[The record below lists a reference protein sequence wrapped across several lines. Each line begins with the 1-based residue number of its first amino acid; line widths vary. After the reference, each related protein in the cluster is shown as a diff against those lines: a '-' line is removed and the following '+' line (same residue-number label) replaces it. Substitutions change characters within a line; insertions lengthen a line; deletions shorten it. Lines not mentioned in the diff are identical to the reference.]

1 MTTSLIEPHGG
12 ELCNLYVS
20 EERKKELK
28 SLLINYESWTLTD
41 RQVCDLELILNGGF
55 SPLKGF
61 LNKKDY
67 DSVVKNMRLADETL
81 WPMPIT
87 LDIIKEI
94 SDKLSQG
101 AKLVLR
107 DKEGF
112 PLAILHIGDIWE
124 PDLKAEAQ
132 AVFGTVDE
140 THPAVNYLLNFT
152 NPVYVSGT
160 LEGMTAPKHYDYQ
173 GLRHTPSELREQF
186 SKRGW
191 ENIVAFQ
198 TRNPMHRAHV
208 ELTMRAANEIGAN
221 ILIHPVVGLTKPGD
235 VDHYT
240 RVRCYEK
247 VLPKYPTGTVLLSL
261 LPLAMRMGGPRE
273 ALWHAIIRKNYGCNF
288 LIVGRDHAGPGN
300 DKDGNPFYG
309 PYDAQDLL
317 REYEEELGITMVPFK
332 LMVYVEDRA
341 EYRPIDD
348 VPKDA
353 KVLSISGTELR
364 RRLDKSLDIP
374 EWFSYPEVVEELR
387 ATQPPLNERGF
398 SIFFTGLSGSGKS
411 TLANGLMVK
420 LLEDGRRPVTLLDGD
435 IVRTHLS
442 SELGFSKEHRSINIQ
457 RIGYV
462 ASEITKNFGI
472 AICAPIAPYQA
483 DRQAVRKMISH
494 FGGFIEVYV
503 NTSLEVCERRDV
515 KGLYAKARQ
524 GIVKEFTG
532 ISDPYEEP
540 QNAEI
545 VINSESTDP
554 EILVQDILLKIEQ
567 LGYI

>member
-1 MTTSLIEPHGG
+1 MTTSIIKPHGG

-20 EERKKELK
+20 DERQQELK
-28 SLLINYESWTLTD
+28 NLLINYESWTLTE
-41 RQVCDLELILNGGF
+41 RQICDLELILNGAF
-55 SPLKGF
+55 SPVKGF

-67 DSVVKNMRLADETL
+67 ESVIKDMRLGDGTL

-87 LDIIKEI
+87 LDITKEL
-94 SDKLSQG
+94 SEKLSQG
-101 AKLVLR
+101 DKLVLR
-107 DKEGF
+107 DLEGF
-112 PLAILHIGDIWE
+112 PIAILHIEDIWSPNFKTE
-124 PDLKAEAQ
+124 AE
-132 AVFGTVDE
+132 AVFGTTDE
-140 THPAVNYLLNFT
+140 THPAANYLFNFT
-152 NPVYVSGT
+152 NPVYIGGT
-160 LEGMTAPKHYDYQ
+160 LEGMTPPKHYDYQ
-173 GLRHTPSELREQF
+173 GLRNTPSELRAQF
-186 SKRGW
+186 AKRGW
-191 ENIVAFQ
+191 EKVVAFQ

-247 VLPKYPTGTVLLSL
+247 VLPKYPHGTVMLSL

-300 DKDGNPFYG
+300 DKNGNPFYG

-317 REYEEELGITMVPFK
+317 KEHESELGIKMVPFK

-341 EYRPIDD
+341 EYYPNDEI
-348 VPKDA
+348 PEGA
-353 KVLSISGTELR
+353 KILSISGTELR
-364 RRLDKSLDIP
+364 RRLDKGLEIP
-374 EWFSYPEVVEELR
+374 EWFSYKEVVEELR
-387 ATQPPLNERGF
+387 ATQPPLNKRGF
-398 SIFFTGLSGSGKS
+398 TIFFTGLSGSGKS

-435 IVRTHLS
+435 VVRTHLS
-442 SELGFSKEHRSINIQ
+442 SELGFSKEHRSLNIQ

-483 DRQAVRKMISH
+483 DRLAVRKMISH
-494 FGGFIEVYV
+494 YGGYIEVFV

-524 GIVKEFTG
+524 GLVKEFTG

-540 QNAEI
+540 VNAEI
-545 VINSESTDP
+545 VINSEGTDP

>member
-1 MTTSLIEPHGG
+1 MTTSLIESHGG

-87 LDIIKEI
+87 LDITKEI

-124 PDLKAEAQ
+124 PDLKAEAK

-152 NPVYVSGT
+152 NPVYVGGT

-364 RRLDKSLDIP
+364 RRLDKGLDIP

-545 VINSESTDP
+545 VINSEGTDP
-554 EILVQDILLKIEQ
+554 EILVQDILLKVEQ

>member
-12 ELCNLYVS
+12 ELCNLFVS

-28 SLLINYESWTLTD
+28 SLLINHESWTLTD

-61 LNKKDY
+61 LNKNDY
-67 DSVVKNMRLADETL
+67 DSVL
-81 WPMPIT
+81 
-87 LDIIKEI
+87 I
-94 SDKLSQG
+94 SGKLSRG
-101 AKLVLR
+101 DKLVLR

-112 PLAILHIGDIWE
+112 PLAILHIEDIWE

-132 AVFGTVDE
+132 SVFGTVDE
-140 THPAVNYLLNFT
+140 THPAANYLLNFT
-152 NPVYVSGT
+152 NSVYIGGA

-173 GLRHTPSELREQF
+173 GLRQTPSELREQF
-186 SKRGW
+186 VKHGW

-221 ILIHPVVGLTKPGD
+221 VLIHPVVGLTKPGD

-247 VLPKYPTGTVLLSL
+247 VLPKYPKGTVILSL

-288 LIVGRDHAGPGN
+288 LIVGRDHAGPG
-300 DKDGNPFYG
+300 KDQEGNPFYG

-317 REYEEELGITMVPFK
+317 REYEAELGIKMVPFK
-332 LMVYVEDRA
+332 LMVYMEDHA
-341 EYRPIDD
+341 EYHPMDE
-348 VPKDA
+348 VPEDA
-353 KVLSISGTELR
+353 KILSISGTELR
-364 RRLDKSLDIP
+364 RRLDKGLEIP

-387 ATQPPLNERGF
+387 ETRPPLNKRGF

-435 IVRTHLS
+435 VVR
-442 SELGFSKEHRSINIQ
+442 
-457 RIGYV
+457 
-462 ASEITKNFGI
+462 NFGI
-472 AICAPIAPYQA
+472 AICAPIAPYKA
-483 DRQAVRKMISH
+483 DRQVVRKIISH
-494 FGGFIEVYV
+494 YGGFIEVFV

-524 GIVKEFTG
+524 GILKEFTG

-540 QNAEI
+540 ENAEI
-545 VINSESTDP
+545 VINSEGTDP

>member
-1 MTTSLIEPHGG
+1 MTTSLIKPHGG
-12 ELCNLYVS
+12 ELCNLFAS
-20 EERKKELK
+20 EERKNELK
-28 SLLINYESWTLTD
+28 SLLINYESWSITD
-41 RQVCDLELILNGGF
+41 RQICDLELILNGGF

-67 DSVVKNMRLADETL
+67 DSVVKDMRLADGTL

-87 LDIIKEI
+87 LDITKDITE
-94 SDKLSQG
+94 KLAQG
-101 AKLVLR
+101 DKLVLR

-112 PLAILHIGDIWE
+112 PLAILHIEDIWI

-132 AVFGTVDE
+132 SVFGTVDE
-140 THPAVNYLLNFT
+140 THPAVNYLLSFT
-152 NPVYVSGT
+152 NPVYVGGT
-160 LEGMTAPKHYDYQ
+160 LEGMTSPKHYDYQ
-173 GLRHTPSELREQF
+173 GLRHTPLELREQF

-221 ILIHPVVGLTKPGD
+221 VLIHPVVGLTKPGD

-317 REYEEELGITMVPFK
+317 KEHEEELGIKMVPFK

-341 EYRPIDD
+341 EYRPIDEIS
-348 VPKDA
+348 KDT
-353 KVLSISGTELR
+353 KTLNISGTELR
-364 RRLDKSLDIP
+364 RRLDKGLEIP
-374 EWFSYPEVVEELR
+374 EWFSYSEVVAELR
-387 ATQPPLNERGF
+387 ETKPPLNERGLT
-398 SIFFTGLSGSGKS
+398 IFFTGLSGSGKS

-435 IVRTHLS
+435 VVRTHLS

-472 AICAPIAPYQA
+472 AICAPIAPYKA
-483 DRQAVRKMISH
+483 DRDAVREMCSH
-494 FGGFIEVYV
+494 FGGFIEVFV

-524 GIVKEFTG
+524 GLVKEFTG

-545 VINSESTDP
+545 NINSEGTDP

>member
-12 ELCNLYVS
+12 ELCNLFVS
-20 EERKKELK
+20 EERQKELK

-61 LNKKDY
+61 FNKNDY
-67 DSVVKNMRLADETL
+67 DSVVKNMRLADKTL

-87 LDIIKEI
+87 LDITKEI
-94 SDKLSQG
+94 SGKLSQG
-101 AKLVLR
+101 DKLVLR

-112 PLAILHIGDIWE
+112 PLAILHIEDIWK

-132 AVFGTVDE
+132 SVFGTVDD

-152 NPVYVSGT
+152 NPVYIGGT
-160 LEGMTAPKHYDYQ
+160 LEGMTSPKHYDYQ

-221 ILIHPVVGLTKPGD
+221 VLIHPVVGLTKPGD

-247 VLPKYPTGTVLLSL
+247 VLPKYPHGTVLLSL

-288 LIVGRDHAGPGN
+288 LIIGRDHASPGN

-317 REYEEELGITMVPFK
+317 REYEEELGIKMVPFK
-332 LMVYVEDRA
+332 LMVYMVDRA
-341 EYRPIDD
+341 EYRPNDE
-348 VPKDA
+348 VPEDA
-353 KVLSISGTELR
+353 KILSISGTELR
-364 RRLDKSLDIP
+364 RRLDKGLEIP

-387 ATQPPLNERGF
+387 ATRPSLNKRGF
-398 SIFFTGLSGSGKS
+398 SVFFTGLSGSGKS

-420 LLEDGRRPVTLLDGD
+420 LLEDGKRPVTLLDGD

-483 DRQAVRKMISH
+483 DRQVVRKMISH
-494 FGGFIEVYV
+494 YGGFIEVYV

-532 ISDPYEEP
+532 ISDPYEKPE
-540 QNAEI
+540 NAEI
-545 VINSESTDP
+545 VINSEDTDP

>member
-1 MTTSLIEPHGG
+1 MTTSLIAPHAGV
-12 ELCNLYVS
+12 LCNLYVS
-20 EERKKELK
+20 NERQIELK
-28 SLLINYESWTLTD
+28 NLLIHYESWTLTD

-61 LNKKDY
+61 FNKKDY
-67 DSVVKNMRLADETL
+67 DSVVNNMRLDDGTL

-87 LDIIKEI
+87 LDITEEI
-94 SDKLSQG
+94 SGKLSQG
-101 AKLVLR
+101 DKLVLR

-112 PLAILHIGDIWE
+112 PLAVLHVEDIWK
-124 PDLKAEAQ
+124 PDLKAEAES
-132 AVFGTVDE
+132 VFGTVDE

-152 NPVYVSGT
+152 NPTYVGGV

-173 GLRHTPSELREQF
+173 GLRHTPLELREQF
-186 SKRGW
+186 IKRGW

-221 ILIHPVVGLTKPGD
+221 VLIHPVVGLTKPGD

-247 VLPKYPTGTVLLSL
+247 VLPKYPKGTALLSL

-300 DKDGNPFYG
+300 DKEGKAFYG

-317 REYEEELGITMVPFK
+317 KKYEDELGIKMVPFK

-348 VPKDA
+348 VAKDT
-353 KVLSISGTELR
+353 KILSISGTELR
-364 RRLDKSLDIP
+364 RRLDKGLDIP

-387 ATQPPLNERGF
+387 ETRPPLNKRGF

-435 IVRTHLS
+435 VVRTHLS
-442 SELGFSKEHRSINIQ
+442 SELGFSKEHRSINVQ

-494 FGGFIEVYV
+494 YGGFIEVFV

-545 VINSESTDP
+545 VINS
-554 EILVQDILLKIEQ
+554 
-567 LGYI
+567 

>member
-1 MTTSLIEPHGG
+1 MTTSLIKPHGG

-28 SLLINYESWTLTD
+28 SLLINYESWTATD
-41 RQVCDLELILNGGF
+41 RQICDLELILNGGF

-67 DSVVKNMRLADETL
+67 DSVLKNMRLADGSL

-87 LDIIKEI
+87 LDISDEI
-94 SDKLSQG
+94 SNKLSQG
-101 AKLVLR
+101 DKLVLR
-107 DKEGF
+107 DMEGF
-112 PLAILHIGDIWE
+112 PLAILHIEDMWK
-124 PDLKAEAQ
+124 PDLKAEAKS
-132 AVFGTVDE
+132 VFGTVDE

-152 NPVYVSGT
+152 NSVYVGGK
-160 LEGMTAPKHYDYQ
+160 LEGMTSPKHYDYQ
-173 GLRHTPSELREQF
+173 GLRDTPSELREQF
-186 SKRGW
+186 TKRGW

-208 ELTMRAANEIGAN
+208 ELTLRAAKEIGAN
-221 ILIHPVVGLTKPGD
+221 VLIHPVVGLTKPGD

-247 VLPKYPTGTVLLSL
+247 VLPKYPKGTVLLSL

-317 REYEEELGITMVPFK
+317 KEHEVELGLKMVPFK
-332 LMVYVEDRA
+332 LMVYVEGRA

-348 VPKDA
+348 VAKDT
-353 KVLSISGTELR
+353 KTLNISGTELR
-364 RRLDKSLDIP
+364 RRLDKGLDIP

-387 ATQPPLNERGF
+387 ETRPSLNKRGF
-398 SIFFTGLSGSGKS
+398 TIFFTGLSGSGKS

-420 LLEDGRRPVTLLDGD
+420 FLEDGRRPVTLLDGD
-435 IVRTHLS
+435 VVRTHLS
-442 SELGFSKEHRSINIQ
+442 SELGFSKEHRSINVQ

-472 AICAPIAPYQA
+472 AVCAPIAPYEA
-483 DRQAVRKMISH
+483 DREAVRKMISH
-494 FGGFIEVYV
+494 FGGYIEVYV
-503 NTSLEVCERRDV
+503 STSLEVCERRDV

-524 GIVKEFTG
+524 GLVKEFTG

-545 VINSESTDP
+545 VINSEGTDP
-554 EILVQDILLKIEQ
+554 EILVQDILLKVEQ

>member
-12 ELCNLYVS
+12 KLCNLYVS
-20 EERKKELK
+20 EERKNELK
-28 SLLINYESWTLTD
+28 SLLINYESWTVTD
-41 RQVCDLELILNGGF
+41 RQICDLELIMNGGF

-67 DSVVKNMRLADETL
+67 DSVLKKMRLSDSSL
-81 WPMPIT
+81 WPIPIT
-87 LDIIKEI
+87 LDITNEI
-94 SDKLSQG
+94 SEKLSQG
-101 AKLVLR
+101 DKLVLR
-107 DKEGF
+107 DMEGF
-112 PLAILHIGDIWE
+112 PLAILHIEDIWK
-124 PDLKAEAQ
+124 PDLKAEAKS
-132 AVFGTVDE
+132 VFGTVDE
-140 THPAVNYLLNFT
+140 IHPAVNYLLNFT
-152 NPVYVSGT
+152 NPVYVGGT
-160 LEGMTAPKHYDYQ
+160 LEGMTSPKHYDYQ
-173 GLRHTPSELREQF
+173 GLRDTPSELREQF
-186 SKRGW
+186 TKRGW

-208 ELTMRAANEIGAN
+208 ELTMRASKEIGAN
-221 ILIHPVVGLTKPGD
+221 VLIHPVVGLTKPGD

-247 VLPKYPTGTVLLSL
+247 VLPKYPTGTALLSL

-300 DKDGNPFYG
+300 DKEGIPFYG
-309 PYDAQDLL
+309 PYDAQELL
-317 REYEEELGITMVPFK
+317 VKYEDELGIKMVPFK
-332 LMVYVEDRA
+332 LMVWVEDRA
-341 EYRPIDD
+341 EYRPIDEIS
-348 VPKDA
+348 KDT
-353 KVLSISGTELR
+353 KTLNISGTELR
-364 RRLDKSLDIP
+364 RRLDKGLEIP

-387 ATQPPLNERGF
+387 ETRPSLNKRGF
-398 SIFFTGLSGSGKS
+398 TIFFTGLSGSGKS

-435 IVRTHLS
+435 VVRTHLS
-442 SELGFSKEHRSINIQ
+442 SELGFTKEHRSINVQ

-472 AICAPIAPYQA
+472 AVCAPIAPYKA
-483 DRQAVRKMISH
+483 DRDVVRDMCSH
-494 FGGFIEVYV
+494 FGGYIEVFV
-503 NTSLEVCERRDV
+503 STSLEVCERRDV

-524 GIVKEFTG
+524 GLVKEFTG

-545 VINSESTDP
+545 VINSEGTDP
-554 EILVQDILLKIEQ
+554 EILVQEILLKIEQ